1 MQYLRKLL
9 FPFSLV
15 YGFITGLRNKLYDWN
30 IKKSVSYDFPVIC
43 VGNLS
48 TGGTGK
54 SPMVEYLIGLFGKQN
69 QVAVLSRGYKR
80 STKGFFLLQGT
91 ESAQE
96 VGDEPLQFKTNY
108 PEAQVAVH
116 ENRQLGIAALR
127 KLNPQPKI
135 ILLDDAYQ
143 HRKVKAGFNILLTT
157 YQNLYAKDMLL
168 PAGNLREPKSGAKRA
183 DFLVVTKCPL
193 SLSKEQQEKI
203 KKKLRLLPEQELFFT
218 GIAYN
223 NLITN
228 GIQEIPL
235 SLFAN
240 HFTLVTGIANPK
252 PLVNFLKEQD
262 LVFEHL
268 NYPDHHNFTEKEI
281 AQLQKCGIILTTEK
295 DYMRLKKDIPQE
307 NLFYLPIQTK
317 FLDKEEAF
325 RSKLNKLVH

>member
-54 SPMVEYLIGLFGKQN
+54 SPMVEYLIGLYAKQH

-80 STKGFFLLQGT
+80 STKGFYLLQGT
-91 ESAQE
+91 ESAEE
-96 VGDEPLQFKTNY
+96 VGDEPLQFKTKH
-108 PEAQVAVH
+108 PDVQVAVH

-127 KLNPQPKI
+127 KLNPQPEI
-135 ILLDDAYQ
+135 ILLDDAFQ

-157 YQNLYAKDMLL
+157 YSNLYSKDMLL

-183 DFLVVTKCPL
+183 DVVVVTKCPL
-193 SLSKEQQEKI
+193 SLSTDKQEKVA
-203 KKKLRLLPEQELFFT
+203 KKLRLQANQELFFT
-218 GIAYN
+218 GIGYSE
-223 NLITN
+223 LITN

-240 HFTLVTGIANPK
+240 NFILVTGIANPT
-252 PLVNFLKEQD
+252 PLVEFLKAQA
-262 LVFEHL
+262 LVFDHL
-268 NYPDHHNFTEKEI
+268 KFPDHHNFTEKEI
-281 AQLQKCGIILTTEK
+281 ARLQKSGIILTTEK
-295 DYMRLKKDIPQE
+295 DYMRLKESIPQE
-307 NLFYLPIQTK
+307 ELFYLPIKTQ
-317 FLDKEEAF
+317 FLNKEKEF
-325 RSKLNKLVH
+325 REKLNRLAR

>member
-9 FPFSLV
+9 FPFSLL
-15 YGFITGLRNKLYDWN
+15 YGFITGLRNKLYDWQ
-30 IKKSVSYDFPVIC
+30 IKKSVAYDFPVIC

-54 SPMVEYLIGLFGKQN
+54 SPMVEYLIRLFGKHHQI
-69 QVAVLSRGYKR
+69 AVLSRGYKR
-80 STKGFFLLQGT
+80 STKGFYLLQGT
-91 ESAQE
+91 ESAEE
-96 VGDEPLQFKTNY
+96 VGDEPLQFKTKY

-116 ENRQLGIAALR
+116 ENRQLGIEALR
-127 KLNPQPKI
+127 KLKPQPKL

-157 YQNLYAKDMLL
+157 YQNLYINDLLL

-183 DFLVVTKCPL
+183 DLVVVTKCPL
-193 SLSKEQQEKI
+193 SLSKAQQEKI
-203 KKKLRLLPEQELFFT
+203 KKKLRLQPKQEVFFA

-223 NLITN
+223 DLITN
-228 GIQEIPL
+228 GMQEIPL
-235 SLFAN
+235 SLFADN
-240 HFTLVTGIANPK
+240 FTLVTGIANPK
-252 PLVNFLKEQD
+252 PLVQFLKEQD

-281 AQLQKCGIILTTEK
+281 TELQKRGIILTTEK

-307 NLFYLPIQTK
+307 NLFYLPIKTQ
-317 FLDKEEAF
+317 FLDKEEVF
-325 RSKLNKLVH
+325 RSKLSKLVR